1 MPLNYEQ
8 GVALMAH
15 IERFGSYVVLAL
27 TKREKFFAL
36 HSSPQAKF
44 SEIISVRKARK
55 AWSWTVMR
63 GMRAPG
69 VGIPY
74 LIALGTWRY
83 RGGKSFIAVYGKRPA
98 YIVTFKAGKFKQ
110 WIFTPDNS
118 EEEMGSIFHEYI
130 NR

>member
-1 MPLNYEQ
+1 
-8 GVALMAH
+8 MAH

-27 TKREKFFAL
+27 TKHEKFFAL

-44 SEIISVRKARK
+44 SEIISVRKVRQV
-55 AWSWTVMR
+55 WSWKVMR

-69 VGIPY
+69 IGIPY
-74 LIALGTWRY
+74 LIAIGTWRY
-83 RGGKSFIAVYGKRPA
+83 RRGKSFIAVYGKRPA
-98 YIVTFKAGKFKQ
+98 YIVTFKVGKFKQ

-118 EEEMGSIFHEYI
+118 EEEMESIFHEHI